1 MRRLLQIFT
10 IIAGK
15 WQHLTPGKRL
25 SLVGPMDALYRTGV
39 NGFLDFIFRA
49 AAGVDH
55 LGKSQTLIEFEDLR
69 AQLFASD
76 AGDAFLF
83 HYIGEAFGHVL
94 FFFS

>member
-1 MRRLLQIFT
+1 
-10 IIAGK
+10 
-15 WQHLTPGKRL
+15 
-25 SLVGPMDALYRTGV
+25 MDALYRTGV

-55 LGKSQTLIEFEDLR
+55 LGKSQTPVESEDLR

-83 HYIGEAFGHVL
+83 HYIGETFGHVL
-94 FFFS
+94 CFFSSSPKLIETVHKFDSEGPDY